1 MPAKNKLNARKA
13 CLHKFN
19 PRFHRRDS
27 PTPKNAKRTQSMPGQ
42 LCETNPI
49 SAPPFPQAPESTKY
63 EQRTMNYFM
72 RNEPN
77 LPHHRPAH
85 DQNPRNEPNFHPD
98 PQSTNHQLRTTNY
111 EPNMR
116 NKPNLPPWAPCPT
129 PKNTKRTQFPS
140 RPPIYEPPTTN
151 YEPNMRNEPNL
162 PHRASPAAPAHP
174 QEMQNEPNLRL
185 PQLAP
190 RSKHAKRTQSTPG
203 QQPIANSQK
212 LLFTKRTQFTPPRVS
227 SRPGAPPKKC
237 KTNPISVEAPNLRT
251 TNNQLRTIFTKRTQL
266 PPRSILPR
274 WPKVSPELSRNPIP
288 VPHISC
294 PPNHP
299 QICETNPIHHPTP
312 SFPPSPL
319 YFLLSPLSR
328 VTARATQSQHGPR
341 PKQTKRTQFPTIN
354 IQSTIYNIQSPG
366 PILTNQNSLSPC
378 CIGTWI
384 NSGEV
389 CYAGDFVAFWICH
402 FLEPP

>member
-1 MPAKNKLNARKA
+1 MRGISKDEAP
-13 CLHKFN
+13 
-19 PRFHRRDS
+19 
-27 PTPKNAKRTQSMPGQ
+27 PKTGGITNRA
-42 LCETNPI
+42 NPI
-49 SAPPFPQAPESTKY
+49 AASRLKPGISKSAFRIYAICPKTRNEPNSRIPSAPPPPIT
-63 EQRTMNYFM
+63 

-77 LPHHRPAH
+77 LPAPPPPLFSRAVLPAVFPHDPNKRNEPNFTPAH
-85 DQNPRNEPNFHPD
+85 DQNVRNEPNS
-98 PQSTNHQLRTTNY
+98 ST
-111 EPNMR
+111 
-116 NKPNLPPWAPCPT
+116 PT
-129 PKNTKRTQFPS
+129 RIARF
-140 RPPIYEPPTTN
+140 PTT
-151 YEPNMRNEPNL
+151 
-162 PHRASPAAPAHP
+162 
-174 QEMQNEPNLRL
+174 Q
-185 PQLAP
+185 
-190 RSKHAKRTQSTPG
+190 KRE
-203 QQPIANSQK
+203 
-212 LLFTKRTQFTPPRVS
+212 
-227 SRPGAPPKKC
+227 
-237 KTNPISVEAPNLRT
+237 TNPISVEAPNLRT